1 MITKSEIDNKIAEFE
16 INPADVEKDY
26 VYGHILKAIYAD
38 SPLAGH
44 LILKG
49 GNALRKAY
57 LPNTR
62 FSKDLDFSTSG
73 RLDPSFLKEELNRI
87 CLDVESRTGIAFD
100 TSKTLVK
107 GKNLPI
113 PNVEALEARAYF
125 KGFYGEEKIL
135 LKAQL
140 DVTEFDKIFLPVQSR
155 DLIHPYPDAASCTA
169 TVQCQKIEEILASK
183 LNTLLHR
190 RKAID
195 LFDLLYSI
203 LFAQEFPV
211 VRREVISTF
220 LKKSVFDSEP
230 SAAKSQLLAIPLL
243 DFRSLWKTIM
253 APVKSL
259 FDFDYVTSNF
269 HALVDGLF
277 SLVAQ
282 PVPAFASPVSA
293 GLGGFRERI
302 RPGYSPS
309 FPPSYFPSGAR
320 NTILNAGQSQT
331 LVTLQYEGIR
341 RNVEPY
347 KFEYKV
353 RKFDG
358 RGLEYLWA
366 YDSVGAG
373 RSGKP
378 GIKSFICD
386 KIESVQSTAI
396 PFLPHFEVEL

>member
-1 MITKSEIDNKIAEFE
+1 VITKSEIDNKIAEFE

-169 TVQCQKIEEILASK
+169 TVQCQKDRRNPRIETEHAV
-183 LNTLLHR
+183 T
-190 RKAID
+190 
-195 LFDLLYSI
+195 
-203 LFAQEFPV
+203 P
-211 VRREVISTF
+211 
-220 LKKSVFDSEP
+220 KKSDRPIRSPVFDSVCSRVPRRAER
-230 SAAKSQLLAIPLL
+230 SHIDVLEKVCLR
-243 DFRSLWKTIM
+243 FR
-253 APVKSL
+253 AV
-259 FDFDYVTSNF
+259 
-269 HALVDGLF
+269 
-277 SLVAQ
+277 
-282 PVPAFASPVSA
+282 
-293 GLGGFRERI
+293 
-302 RPGYSPS
+302 
-309 FPPSYFPSGAR
+309 
-320 NTILNAGQSQT
+320 
-331 LVTLQYEGIR
+331 
-341 RNVEPY
+341 
-347 KFEYKV
+347 
-353 RKFDG
+353 
-358 RGLEYLWA
+358 
-366 YDSVGAG
+366 
-373 RSGKP
+373 SGK
-378 GIKSFICD
+378 
-386 KIESVQSTAI
+386 VSTACHSASGFQI
-396 PFLPHFEVEL
+396 AMEDNHGPREEPI